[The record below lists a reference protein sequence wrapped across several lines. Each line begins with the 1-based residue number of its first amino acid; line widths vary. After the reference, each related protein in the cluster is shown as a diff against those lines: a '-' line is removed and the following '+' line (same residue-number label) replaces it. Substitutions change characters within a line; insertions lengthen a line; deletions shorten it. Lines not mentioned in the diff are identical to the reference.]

1 MPEKLTKDLV
11 RIGLTE
17 IEANAY
23 LALLDHY
30 KVSAKELSIIT
41 GIFRTQI
48 YDVLKKLIKKGLCTE
63 VFDNVKTY
71 VPVDPELAFE
81 PVIQEI
87 DQQGKIAR
95 NLTRQLHQMFLSNQ
109 SLEHS
114 NDKLI
119 EVLRSSSA
127 VRKRLKSYLDST
139 TKVILSF
146 NKPPYQLR
154 LNGDKGDLL
163 ACSPHNPSN
172 IVHKAIFQI
181 DNSNP
186 RYSLEVARKFQAH
199 GEVVKLARFLPMKM
213 MIFDNTRVFYLL
225 TSDNSIS
232 ESDTATFIRHPEI
245 TLTLINS
252 FWVEWQRSITL
263 EEFQQELDNEK
274 LNPSSKTKSVP

>member
-1 MPEKLTKDLV
+1 MPGKLTKDLV

-17 IEANAY
+17 VEANAY

-30 KVSAKELSIIT
+30 KVSARELSLIT
-41 GIFRTQI
+41 GIFRTQT
-48 YDVLKKLIKKGLCTE
+48 YDVLKNLIKKGLCTE
-63 VFDNVKTY
+63 VFDKVKTY
-71 VPVDPELAFE
+71 VPVDPELAFD
-81 PVIQEI
+81 PIIRDI
-87 DQQGKIAR
+87 DEQAKTAR

-109 SLEHS
+109 SIEHS

-127 VRKRLKSYLDST
+127 VHKRLKSYLETT

-163 ACSPHNPSN
+163 ACSPHDSSK
-172 IVHKAIFQI
+172 IVHKSIFQI
-181 DNSNP
+181 DSTNP
-186 RYSLEVARKFQAH
+186 RHSLEVAQKFQAL
-199 GEVVKLARFLPMKM
+199 GETVKLARFLPMKM

-225 TSDNSIS
+225 TADNSIS

-263 EEFQQELDNEK
+263 DEFQQELDNEK
-274 LNPSSKTKSVP
+274 LNPSSKAKSVP